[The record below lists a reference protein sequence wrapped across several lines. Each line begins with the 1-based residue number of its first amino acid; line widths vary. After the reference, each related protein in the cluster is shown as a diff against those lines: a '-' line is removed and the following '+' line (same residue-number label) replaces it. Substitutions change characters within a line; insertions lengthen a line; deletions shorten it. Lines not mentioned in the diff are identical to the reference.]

1 MDAGNGA
8 DARARRVWRLAW
20 LLSGADRALAR
31 AAAARVLGLRRDLA
45 RLEPARL
52 DRLCVLA
59 ARHAAARAR
68 RGGPGGPARV
78 SGRGEPAGIGPTA
91 APRTAAAAAGSAA
104 SDSVSISSAA
114 MPAEVA
120 AAIVRDAAAALPRQS
135 LEAWI
140 LTRIEQLDEVRVA
153 RAMDCS
159 RTAAERHLRRAD
171 ELVQPVLAGWTGGR
185 PEAALDLLRA
195 ALDRLDPGPEVKAVR
210 ARVRRARRLRVAL
223 ALLCIVAGALA
234 VVAMLRGQV

>member
-1 MDAGNGA
+1 MDPGDGA
-8 DARARRVWRLAW
+8 DACARRVWRLAW
-20 LLSGADRALAR
+20 LLSGADRVRAR

-45 RLEPARL
+45 WLEPARL

-59 ARHAAARAR
+59 ARHAATRAGRGGSGSLARASER
-68 RGGPGGPARV
+68 DK
-78 SGRGEPAGIGPTA
+78 PAGTGPTA
-91 APRTAAAAAGSAA
+91 DPRIAPAVTGRPAR
-104 SDSVSISSAA
+104 DSVTVASGA

-120 AAIVRDAAAALPRQS
+120 AAIVRDAAAALPRQA

-171 ELVQPVLAGWTGGR
+171 ELMQPVLAGRAEGE
-185 PEAALDLLRA
+185 PAAALDLLRA

-223 ALLCIVAGALA
+223 ALLCIVAGVLA
-234 VVAMLRGQV
+234 VVAVLRGQV